1 MQWELNAVRDTLA
14 TLLRDRA
21 PQSIHAIVS
30 RLPLSPEKNFQ
41 ALRYLLANDARF
53 RLTNGLVVFIE
64 GGGNPSQQPQNPP
77 REAVSAS
84 QQPQNSQ

>member
-30 RLPLSPEKNFQ
+30 RLPLSSEKNHH
-41 ALRYLLANDARF
+41 ALRYLFDNDARF
-53 RLTNGLVVFIE
+53 HLTDGLVSFHEE
-64 GGGNPSQQPQNPP
+64 G
-77 REAVSAS
+77 
-84 QQPQNSQ
+84 